1 MASSPVLDDLIET
14 FIEDLND
21 KQRQN
26 VIDKLKRESPEA
38 AKLLQ
43 SVWKTQRNSREMK
56 KMADEL
62 IDTLNK

>member
-1 MASSPVLDDLIET
+1 MASPVLDDLIET

-43 SVWKTQRNSREMK
+43 SVWETQKNSREMK

>member
-1 MASSPVLDDLIET
+1 MASPVLDDLIET

-43 SVWKTQRNSREMK
+43 SVWETQKNSREMK

-62 IDTLNK
+62 IVTLNK